1 MKRLAIIGSGEL
13 GQQIR
18 HYAEIENKFQVVG
31 FFDDYADPDS
41 FVEGLPI
48 LGNIKEVLQSYKN
61 GLFDVA
67 FVAIGYKHLSF
78 KKQLFTSLHSNIP
91 FATIISNPTYID
103 PTAQIG
109 DGVILYPGCILDKN
123 VVIDDNVVLNLGT
136 IISHDCHLSNSTF
149 CAPRVTVAGFSKIGE
164 CCFIGAGSIISDN
177 VAIAN
182 NTIIGASALV
192 ISDIEKEK
200 GTYIGVPAHLLN
212 K

>member
-48 LGNIKEVLQSYKN
+48 LGNIKEVLQSYNN

-109 DGVILYPGCILDKN
+109 DGVI
-123 VVIDDNVVLNLGT
+123 
-136 IISHDCHLSNSTF
+136 
-149 CAPRVTVAGFSKIGE
+149 
-164 CCFIGAGSIISDN
+164 
-177 VAIAN
+177 
-182 NTIIGASALV
+182 
-192 ISDIEKEK
+192 
-200 GTYIGVPAHLLN
+200 
-212 K
+212 